1 MTFNFRQQQVACMFS
16 EGTLT
21 EAPSSLA
28 DRRRRRAALFEE
40 SLAHA
45 AARTIFGIG
54 RAVHPSHIAEL
65 PFMLD
70 FLLRAP
76 KDLAAGLPDPV
87 QAARRPDGLCG
98 LARDLSVTTLMEAY
112 ARGLYPKAYA
122 GPLKWWAP
130 AERMV
135 VDPGNAG
142 TPKSVRSHLSRRALD
157 LVTFDRDF
165 DAVVAACAKAEETFW
180 RPCWMSPKVKHAYSA
195 LHDAGFA
202 HCFEV
207 HDTDGTLVAGGFG
220 VAVGRVFVCESTFG
234 KVRHWRDLGL
244 TVLNR
249 HLALWGFAM
258 HDAKAKVIDG
268 FGFASMARETYQQR
282 LLTLLGGGR
291 LGRWR
296 IDPSLCGPGLPAEGA
311 EEFATRC
318 A

>member
-1 MTFNFRQQQVACMFS
+1 MRQHGRSSASAALCILPISPNFRSCSTF
-16 EGTLT
+16 
-21 EAPSSLA
+21 
-28 DRRRRRAALFEE
+28 FC
-40 SLAHA
+40 
-45 AARTIFGIG
+45 ARQRI
-54 RAVHPSHIAEL
+54 S
-65 PFMLD
+65 
-70 FLLRAP
+70 
-76 KDLAAGLPDPV
+76 AAGLPDPV

-135 VDPGNAG
+135 VDPGNAE
-142 TPKSVRSHLSRRALD
+142 TPEAVRGHLQPPRPG
-157 LVTFDRDF
+157 VTFDRDF

-180 RPCWMSPKVKHAYSA
+180 RPCWMSPKVKHAYAA

-207 HDTDGTLVAGGFG
+207 RDTDGKLVAGGFG

-258 HDAKAKVIDG
+258 HDAKTQVIDG
-268 FGFASMARETYQQR
+268 FGFAPIARETYQER
-282 LLTLLGGGR
+282 LAHLARRRAARSLARRSDPLRAGAARRAGR
-291 LGRWR
+291 GIPPRAAAWSTAAM
-296 IDPSLCGPGLPAEGA
+296 I
-311 EEFATRC
+311 
-318 A
+318 